1 VSEHSKQIF
10 RLPVQS
16 IGRYAEES
24 PRRGRRVG
32 GGCFNALQLI
42 TLHPPLFPHA
52 NPASSLR
59 ALPLREQT
67 LSPVKPFTNPGERF
81 RSRVIWK
88 FCKEKG
94 GGRVEA
100 LHYLLLFTLFSC
112 SNPMSQPLVS
122 KNACSV
128 ERKSKVICQ
137 IFPTYL
143 LVWVTTSPVMTRRC
157 NSSHTMMILSR
168 WDAWFGLAAM
178 AERPRRVHMAQ
189 RRRHHITV
197 TSFRIPADQH

>member
-1 VSEHSKQIF
+1 MRD
-10 RLPVQS
+10 RLDS
-16 IGRYAEES
+16 R
-24 PRRGRRVG
+24 
-32 GGCFNALQLI
+32 
-42 TLHPPLFPHA
+42 A
-52 NPASSLR
+52 NPAPQGCLVGGAR
-59 ALPLREQT
+59 RRGQEHVP
-67 LSPVKPFTNPGERF
+67 P
-81 RSRVIWK
+81 SRHK
-88 FCKEKG
+88 
-94 GGRVEA
+94 A
-100 LHYLLLFTLFSC
+100 
-112 SNPMSQPLVS
+112 SNSMSQPLVS

-197 TSFRIPADQH
+197 TSFRIPADQPSVQCSPTVARQRRIPNHCPTIPARIFFGCVTSDFPVGPVLQCLFIHWRGWEALGVSTLTSAK